1 MNEYDEILST
11 DKNCIKMN
19 MVWGDGGKPMGLSRQ
34 QHHHR
39 KILTSE
45 LLSQINRQREGSY
58 ECECMFS
65 CMNAPVYVF

>member
-1 MNEYDEILST
+1 
-11 DKNCIKMN
+11 MN
-19 MVWGDGGKPMGLSRQ
+19 MVRGDGGKTTNMGLSKQ

-39 KILTSE
+39 KALTSE